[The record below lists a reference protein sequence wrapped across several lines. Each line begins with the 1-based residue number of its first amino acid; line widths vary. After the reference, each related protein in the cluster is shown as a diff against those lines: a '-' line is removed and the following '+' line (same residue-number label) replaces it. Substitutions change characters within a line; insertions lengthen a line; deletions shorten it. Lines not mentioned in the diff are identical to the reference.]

1 MSSWSRN
8 NVDALAVSSYAGPMN
23 SSHEQRAAEIIHQM
37 VNLPVV
43 QAHHLSSEL
52 DSIRRATTASLNAA
66 LLSNLH
72 DFLEA
77 VQSMATRH
85 GLKCPI
91 MLVRGD
97 GSIVKAEFARQRPVE
112 MVHSGPATSALG
124 GQFLAG
130 VEKALVVDMGGTT
143 TDLTL
148 IDGGRIQAMEQSA
161 TVGEYRTCVR
171 TIRAR
176 SFGLGGDS
184 LIKFDHWQK
193 LCSGSG
199 ASAADLAD
207 VCSLPF
213 GEAGFAGSF
222 AAPQRHFIF
231 RSLRILGFAQRT
243 NPPDQRSAHPGG
255 NSHPARWTAIPC
267 RTC

>member
-1 MSSWSRN
+1 M
-8 NVDALAVSSYAGPMN
+8 DALAVASYAGPMN
-23 SSHEQRAAEIIHQM
+23 SSHEQRAAEILRQM
-37 VNLPVV
+37 TGLPVV

-77 VQSMATRH
+77 VQSMAARH

-148 IDGGRIQAMEQSA
+148 DRWRQDPGHGAICHGRRIP
-161 TVGEYRTCVR
+161 
-171 TIRAR
+171 
-176 SFGLGGDS
+176 
-184 LIKFDHWQK
+184 
-193 LCSGSG
+193 
-199 ASAADLAD
+199 DL
-207 VCSLPF
+207 
-213 GEAGFAGSF
+213 
-222 AAPQRHFIF
+222 R
-231 RSLRILGFAQRT
+231 
-243 NPPDQRSAHPGG
+243 PDHPGAFVWVG
-255 NSHPARWTAIPC
+255 R
-267 RTC
+267 R